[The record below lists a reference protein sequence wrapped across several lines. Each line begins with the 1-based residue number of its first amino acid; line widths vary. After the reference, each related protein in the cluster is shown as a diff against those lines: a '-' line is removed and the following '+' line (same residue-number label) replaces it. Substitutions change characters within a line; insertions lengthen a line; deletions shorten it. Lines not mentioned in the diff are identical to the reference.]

1 MKGLIV
7 KDIYCLK
14 KQLTTYTFVIIGVVA
29 VAIMFVLS
37 GRYGNLRISVSGM
50 EEAGFDIAA
59 VVKIAVM
66 FFMLLPLVSTGDI
79 SNLFVYDKAASF
91 YKVGASFPISVK
103 KRVFSKFVTVFIFLA
118 AGLVIDILMSAVMS
132 AVSDI
137 ILFSKCIGTLVSIT
151 ACMVIFT
158 SLIIMFNYAGITP
171 AYSTALPIVAFAVL
185 FLIVKIKDVK
195 SALINDD
202 FASFSAFFHNLINAF
217 ENKPY
222 YFIIAAVAVAAVCY
236 FLSVFFADKKRGVA

>member
-1 MKGLIV
+1 MKGLII

-14 KQLTTYTFVIIGVVA
+14 KQITTYGFVIFGVVA
-29 VAIMFVLS
+29 VAIMFILS
-37 GRYGNLRISVSGM
+37 ERYGNLRISVSGM

-66 FFMLLPLVSTGDI
+66 FFMVLPLISTGDI
-79 SNLFVYDKAASF
+79 SNLFVYDKTASF
-91 YKVGASFPISVK
+91 YKVGASFPVSVK
-103 KRVFSKFVTVFIFLA
+103 KRVLSKFLTVLMFFA

-132 AVSDI
+132 VVSDI
-137 ILFSKCIGTLVSIT
+137 ILFSKCIGTLASIT
-151 ACMVIFT
+151 ACMVVFT
-158 SLIIMFNYAGITP
+158 SLIIMLNYAGIAP
-171 AYSTALPIVAFAVL
+171 EYSTALPIVVFAVL
-185 FLIVKIKDVK
+185 FLLVKIKDIK
-195 SALINDD
+195 SAIINDD

-222 YFIIAAVAVAAVCY
+222 YFLIAAAAVAAVCY

>member
-1 MKGLIV
+1 MKGLII

-14 KQLTTYTFVIIGVVA
+14 KQITTYGFVIFGVVA
-29 VAIMFVLS
+29 VAIMFILS
-37 GRYGNLRISVSGM
+37 ERYGNLRISVSGM

-66 FFMLLPLVSTGDI
+66 FFMVLPLISTGDI
-79 SNLFVYDKAASF
+79 SNLFVYDKTASF
-91 YKVGASFPISVK
+91 YKVGASFPVSVK
-103 KRVFSKFVTVFIFLA
+103 KRVLSKFLTVLMFFA

-132 AVSDI
+132 VVSDI
-137 ILFSKCIGTLVSIT
+137 ILFSKCIGTLASIT
-151 ACMVIFT
+151 ACMVVFT
-158 SLIIMFNYAGITP
+158 SLIIMLNYAGIAP
-171 AYSTALPIVAFAVL
+171 AYSTALPIVVFAVL
-185 FLIVKIKDVK
+185 FLLVKIKDIK
-195 SALINDD
+195 SAIINDD

-222 YFIIAAVAVAAVCY
+222 YFLIAAAAVAAVCY